1 MDIRTMIV
9 ILTVLSTCSALVIIF
24 IHKLHFSVQGT
35 LYWACG
41 LVTIACSLI
50 LLAFRGI
57 LPDFITIVFA
67 NTATAYGYSI
77 ILSGMRVF
85 AGRSSRL
92 KITLTFPLVI
102 APFLF
107 WYSQVSPSLAT
118 RIILVYLMIGTFS
131 GAIAY
136 ELLSKIKGSRPVQCF
151 VGYIFAV
158 NAASSLIRIILTLV
172 YQPSGNLLKS
182 GPVTIGLCLWS
193 LVFLFLS
200 TTGIILMI
208 SEKLHARQK
217 MEEASLRES
226 EEKLMQSNRKLQDFA
241 FIASHDLQE
250 PLRKIIVFGNLLK
263 SRCNKSLS
271 EQGRD
276 FLERMQNAA
285 ERMQSLING
294 LLAFSRVSTQEQ
306 PFVSV
311 DLNQV
316 AKDVLSDLEVPGKR
330 VDSLVETDPLP
341 VVDGDPLQM
350 RQLFQNLISNGLK
363 FCEPG
368 VQPKVRI
375 YSKQE
380 DEGPNPAQA
389 GYCRIM
395 VQDNGIG
402 FEEKYT
408 DRIFEVFQRLHGRG
422 KYKGTGMGL
431 AICRRIVERHKGSIT
446 AKSFP
451 GQGALFIVTLP
462 VKQDFKKE
470 MQNE

>member
-1 MDIRTMIV
+1 MD
-9 ILTVLSTCSALVIIF
+9 S
-24 IHKLHFSVQGT
+24 
-35 LYWACG
+35 
-41 LVTIACSLI
+41 
-50 LLAFRGI
+50 
-57 LPDFITIVFA
+57 
-67 NTATAYGYSI
+67 N
-77 ILSGMRVF
+77 
-85 AGRSSRL
+85 
-92 KITLTFPLVI
+92 
-102 APFLF
+102 
-107 WYSQVSPSLAT
+107 
-118 RIILVYLMIGTFS
+118 RI
-131 GAIAY
+131 
-136 ELLSKIKGSRPVQCF
+136 
-151 VGYIFAV
+151 
-158 NAASSLIRIILTLV
+158 
-172 YQPSGNLLKS
+172 
-182 GPVTIGLCLWS
+182 
-193 LVFLFLS
+193 
-200 TTGIILMI
+200 
-208 SEKLHARQK
+208 EKLIDIIMKAARGDYSVEVELSDNYDDLDAIGIGINMMIEDIKNSGGKLQK
-217 MEEASLRES
+217 AHDQLEQKVKDRTSELEKHRHHLEELIKERTT
-226 EEKLMQSNRKLQDFA
+226 KLEQSNRKLQDFA